1 MRRVPLI
8 LGLVLALIPAQS
20 LAATKTPTPKATV
33 KATPTKKAT
42 PAPKATAT
50 KKATP
55 APKATATKKAT
66 PTKKPAVKKTK
77 RNPVKPSPSPKW
89 PPAGFKVMDDIYYR
103 TPSVEVM
110 MNVAADLTPTAK
122 ALAKAIAACK
132 EYSCGRLQ
140 VASLIGCVYWEI
152 DSKVI
157 MPNPD
162 LINSF
167 LTIGMLRTLAK
178 KSAPKEVVTL
188 VLPSGELLSGT
199 IAVVPIGITCHQD
212 PTTEAIPSNTYLRR

>member
-1 MRRVPLI
+1 MRRTT
-8 LGLVLALIPAQS
+8 LVLALCLALIPAQS
-20 LAATKTPTPKATV
+20 MAATKTPTPTPKATV
-33 KATPTKKAT
+33 KATVKAT
-42 PAPKATAT
+42 P
-50 KKATP
+50 TP
-55 APKATATKKAT
+55 TKKAT

-110 MNVAADLTPTAK
+110 MNVAADTTPTAK

-132 EYSCGRLQ
+132 EFSCGRLQ

-157 MPNPD
+157 TPNPD
-162 LINSF
+162 LANSF
-167 LTIGMLRTLAK
+167 LTLGMLRTLAK

-199 IAVVPIGITCHQD
+199 IAVVPVGITCHQD
-212 PTTEAIPSNTYLRR
+212 QTTEVVPSNTYLRR

>member
-1 MRRVPLI
+1 MRRAALVI
-8 LGLVLALIPAQS
+8 GLCLALIPATGI
-20 LAATKTPTPKATV
+20 AATKTPTPTPKATV
-33 KATPTKKAT
+33 KATPTPT
-42 PAPKATAT
+42 
-50 KKATP
+50 
-55 APKATATKKAT
+55 PKATATKKAT
-66 PTKKPAVKKTK
+66 PTKKPAPKKTK

-89 PPAGFKVMDDIYYR
+89 PPTGFKVMDDIYYR

-110 MNVAADLTPTAK
+110 MNVAAGNSS
-122 ALAKAIAACK
+122 LAKAIAACK

-157 MPNPD
+157 TPNPD

-167 LTIGMLRTLAK
+167 LTMGMLRTLAK

-212 PTTEAIPSNTYLRR
+212 QTTEVVPSNTYLSR

>member
-1 MRRVPLI
+1 MRRAA
-8 LGLVLALIPAQS
+8 LVIALCLALIPATGI
-20 LAATKTPTPKATV
+20 AATKTPTPTPKATV
-33 KATPTKKAT
+33 KATPTPT
-42 PAPKATAT
+42 
-50 KKATP
+50 
-55 APKATATKKAT
+55 PKATATKKAT

-89 PPAGFKVMDDIYYR
+89 PPLGFKVMDDIYYR

-110 MNVAADLTPTAK
+110 MNVAAGNTS
-122 ALAKAIAACK
+122 LAKAIAVCK
-132 EYSCGRLQ
+132 EFSCGRLQ

-157 MPNPD
+157 TPNPD
-162 LINSF
+162 LVGSY
-167 LTIGMLRTLAK
+167 LTLGMLRTLAK
-178 KSAPKEVVTL
+178 KSAPKEVLTL

-212 PTTEAIPSNTYLRR
+212 QTTEIVPSNTYLSR

>member
-1 MRRVPLI
+1 MRRTT
-8 LGLVLALIPAQS
+8 LVLALCLALIPTQS
-20 LAATKTPTPKATV
+20 VAATKTPTPTAKATVKATV
-33 KATPTKKAT
+33 KATPT
-42 PAPKATAT
+42 PTA
-50 KKATP
+50 
-55 APKATATKKAT
+55 KATATKKAT

-77 RNPVKPSPSPKW
+77 KPVAPSPSPKW
-89 PPAGFKVMDDIYYR
+89 PPLGFKVMDDVYYR

-110 MNVAADLTPTAK
+110 MNVAAGNASLS
-122 ALAKAIAACK
+122 KAIAACK
-132 EYSCGRLQ
+132 EFSCGRLQ

-157 MPNPD
+157 TPNPD
-162 LINSF
+162 LANSF
-167 LTIGMLRTLAK
+167 LTLGMLRTLAK

-212 PTTEAIPSNTYLRR
+212 QTTEAVPSNTYLRR

>member
-1 MRRVPLI
+1 MRRATLVI
-8 LGLVLALIPAQS
+8 GLCLALIPAQGF
-20 LAATKTPTPKATV
+20 AATKTPTPTPKATV
-33 KATPTKKAT
+33 KATVKAT
-42 PAPKATAT
+42 P
-50 KKATP
+50 TP
-55 APKATATKKAT
+55 T

-89 PPAGFKVMDDIYYR
+89 PPTGFKVMDNIYYR

-122 ALAKAIAACK
+122 ALAKAIAVCK
-132 EYSCGRLQ
+132 EFSCGRLQ

-157 MPNPD
+157 TPNPD
-162 LINSF
+162 LAGSF
-167 LTIGMLRTLAK
+167 LTMGMLRTLAK

-188 VLPSGELLSGT
+188 VLPSGELYSGT

-212 PTTEAIPSNTYLRR
+212 PTTETVPSNTYLSR

>member
-1 MRRVPLI
+1 MRRAALVI
-8 LGLVLALIPAQS
+8 GLCLALIPVQGF
-20 LAATKTPTPKATV
+20 AATKTPTPTPKATV
-33 KATPTKKAT
+33 KATVKAT
-42 PAPKATAT
+42 P
-50 KKATP
+50 TP
-55 APKATATKKAT
+55 TPKATATKKAT

-89 PPAGFKVMDDIYYR
+89 PPTGFKVMDDIYYR

-110 MNVAADLTPTAK
+110 MNVAAGNSS
-122 ALAKAIAACK
+122 LAKAIAACK
-132 EYSCGRLQ
+132 EFSCGRLQ

-157 MPNPD
+157 TPNPD
-162 LINSF
+162 LAGSF

-212 PTTEAIPSNTYLRR
+212 QTTEVVPSNTYLRR

>member
-1 MRRVPLI
+1 MKRAALV
-8 LGLVLALIPAQS
+8 LGLCLALIPAQS
-20 LAATKTPTPKATV
+20 MAATKTPTPTPKASV
-33 KATPTKKAT
+33 KATPTPT
-42 PAPKATAT
+42 PKATAT
-50 KKATP
+50 Q
-55 APKATATKKAT
+55 KAT

-110 MNVAADLTPTAK
+110 MNVAADTTPTAK

-132 EYSCGRLQ
+132 EFSCGRLQ
-140 VASLIGCVYWEI
+140 VASPIGCVYWEI

-157 MPNPD
+157 TPNPD
-162 LINSF
+162 LANSF
-167 LTIGMLRTLAK
+167 LTLGMLRTLAK

-199 IAVVPIGITCHQD
+199 IAVVPVGITCHQD
-212 PTTEAIPSNTYLRR
+212 QTTEVVPSNTYLRR

>member
-1 MRRVPLI
+1 MERSMRRAALVI
-8 LGLVLALIPAQS
+8 GLCLALIPAQGF
-20 LAATKTPTPKATV
+20 AATKTPTPTPKATV
-33 KATPTKKAT
+33 KATVKAT
-42 PAPKATAT
+42 P
-50 KKATP
+50 TP
-55 APKATATKKAT
+55 TPKATATKKAT
-66 PTKKPAVKKTK
+66 PTKKPAPKKTK

-89 PPAGFKVMDDIYYR
+89 PPTGFKVMDDIYYR

-110 MNVAADLTPTAK
+110 MNVAAGNSS
-122 ALAKAIAACK
+122 LAKAIAACK
-132 EYSCGRLQ
+132 EFSCGRLQ

-157 MPNPD
+157 TPNPD
-162 LINSF
+162 LAGSF

-212 PTTEAIPSNTYLRR
+212 QTTEIVPSNTYLRR

>member
-1 MRRVPLI
+1 MRRAALVI
-8 LGLVLALIPAQS
+8 GLCLALIPAAGI
-20 LAATKTPTPKATV
+20 AATETPTPTPKATV
-33 KATPTKKAT
+33 KATPTPT
-42 PAPKATAT
+42 
-50 KKATP
+50 
-55 APKATATKKAT
+55 PKATATKKAT
-66 PTKKPAVKKTK
+66 PTKKPAPKKTK

-89 PPAGFKVMDDIYYR
+89 PPTGFKVMDDIYYR

-110 MNVAADLTPTAK
+110 MNVAAGNSS
-122 ALAKAIAACK
+122 LAKAIAACK
-132 EYSCGRLQ
+132 EYSCGRIQ

-157 MPNPD
+157 TPNQD
-162 LINSF
+162 LAGSF
-167 LTIGMLRTLAK
+167 LTLGMLRTLAK

-212 PTTEAIPSNTYLRR
+212 QTTEIVPSNTYLRR

>member
-1 MRRVPLI
+1 M
-8 LGLVLALIPAQS
+8 
-20 LAATKTPTPKATV
+20 AATKTPTPTPEATV
-33 KATPTKKAT
+33 KATAKAT
-42 PAPKATAT
+42 P
-50 KKATP
+50 TP
-55 APKATATKKAT
+55 TTKATATKKAT
-66 PTKKPAVKKTK
+66 PTKKPAVKKK
-77 RNPVKPSPSPKW
+77 RNPVKPSPSPKG

-110 MNVAADLTPTAK
+110 MNVAAGNTS
-122 ALAKAIAACK
+122 LAKAIAACK
-132 EYSCGRLQ
+132 EFSCGRLQ

-157 MPNPD
+157 TPNPD
-162 LINSF
+162 LANSF
-167 LTIGMLRTLAK
+167 LTLGMLRTLAK

-212 PTTEAIPSNTYLRR
+212 QTTEVVPSNTYLSR

>member
-1 MRRVPLI
+1 MRRTA
-8 LGLVLALIPAQS
+8 LVLALCLALIPTQS
-20 LAATKTPTPKATV
+20 MAATKTPTPTPKATV
-33 KATPTKKAT
+33 KATVKAT
-42 PAPKATAT
+42 P
-50 KKATP
+50 
-55 APKATATKKAT
+55 T
-66 PTKKPAVKKTK
+66 PTKKPAVKKK

-89 PPAGFKVMDDIYYR
+89 PPAGFKVMDEIYYR

-110 MNVAADLTPTAK
+110 MNVAADTTPTAK

-132 EYSCGRLQ
+132 EFSCGRLQ

-157 MPNPD
+157 TSNPD
-162 LINSF
+162 LANSF
-167 LTIGMLRTLAK
+167 LTLGMLRTLAK

-199 IAVVPIGITCHQD
+199 IAVVPVGITCHQD
-212 PTTEAIPSNTYLRR
+212 QTTEVVPSNTYLRR